1 MDGTGSSDGN
11 GWSDADG
18 RGDPDGSGDAADV
31 ADDAAEVAGTSGDVA
46 VDAIGVTR
54 GVRAIVGAAAAA
66 DPTGTADGLGAAAE
80 GSVTAVGVTAVGV
93 DTPTHET
100 SDAMTSSTAGNR
112 LACRAVTLRP
122 YHRTANHGQVAPRHR

>member
-18 RGDPDGSGDAADV
+18 RGELDSSGGAADV
-31 ADDAAEVAGTSGDVA
+31 ADG
-46 VDAIGVTR
+46 IGVTR
-54 GVRAIVGAAAAA
+54 GVRAIVGPPTSA
-66 DPTGTADGLGAAAE
+66 DLIGTANGLGAAT
-80 GSVTAVGVTAVGV
+80 GDGLTGVGLTGVGV